1 MEQRNSISGGS
12 ENAQRLLQ
20 TEVKTIPMEERQK
33 LLLEAGI
40 GVEMNATQAL
50 AIKANLAIPWYKL
63 MRLKSVMKEH
73 HLQIAPSMMAQE
85 LSIKRRKKK

>member
-50 AIKANLAIPWYKL
+50 AIKADLAIPW
-63 MRLKSVMKEH
+63 
-73 HLQIAPSMMAQE
+73 
-85 LSIKRRKKK
+85 